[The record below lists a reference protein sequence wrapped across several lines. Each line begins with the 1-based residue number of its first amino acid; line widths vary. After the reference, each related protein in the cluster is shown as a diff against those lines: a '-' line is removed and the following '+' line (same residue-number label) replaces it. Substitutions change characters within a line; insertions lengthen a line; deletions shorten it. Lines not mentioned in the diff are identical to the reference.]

1 MRRTFFDILDSTN
14 FDFRK
19 EYTRLKELF
28 YDEPSVPIHGYLKPL
43 AEYVDSTYFRDLKI
57 RRGCTDLDD
66 FASKANIS
74 RYDYCNDLDSL
85 YVFCEFL
92 YAVLP
97 EEQIKKQRSQF
108 LTNQVNTIKGN
119 IKHILEKT
127 NHELKMSPKYNN
139 NYIIVEKNKATTLAA
154 EIVEDIETAYDL
166 IEYNHYALKGDLE
179 TKKKILAALGTY
191 IEPILLSKVLS
202 NNGYGKLESNVGFML
217 NNFHI
222 RHNNKE
228 GTKAN
233 DYIVA
238 ISDDDLETLYDKTY
252 GAILSVIIINEHIS
266 VSKEIKTLKDTYTFK
281 F

>member
-19 EYTRLKELF
+19 EYAKLKELF
-28 YDEPSVPIHGYLKPL
+28 YEEASVPYGGYLTPL
-43 AEYVDSTYFRDLKI
+43 ADYIERTYFRELEI

-66 FASKANIS
+66 FACKANVS
-74 RYDYCNDLDSL
+74 KYHSCTDLDSL

-191 IEPILLSKVLS
+191 IEPILTSKVLS
-202 NNGYGKLESNVGFML
+202 ANSYGSLESNVGFML

-228 GTKAN
+228 GKKAN
-233 DYIVA
+233 DYIA
-238 ISDDDLETLYDKTY
+238 SISDNDLEVLYDKTY
-252 GAILSVIIINEHIS
+252 SAILAVIIIYDHIS
-266 VSKEIKTLKDTYTFK
+266 ASKEIKTLKDTYTFK